1 MTTNAQPQLVLPV
14 SARDHLRGPAKAP
27 IALVEYGDFEC
38 PFCGMAYPAV
48 KELQRRLGGR
58 LRFVY
63 RHFPRTNEHPHA
75 HLAAEAAEA
84 AGAQGQFWEMHD
96 LLFEHQSALEL
107 DDLVGYAARLGLDT
121 DRFRRELETH
131 AYHDRVYEDVRSATH
146 SGVHGT
152 PTFFIN
158 GVRHEGRWETDE
170 LLGVIEAAERAR
182 QPADIGPAPDVAADD
197 VAEASWESF
206 PASDAPGWRDHA

>member
-1 MTTNAQPQLVLPV
+1 MATTAPPRLTLPV
-14 SARDHLRGPAKAP
+14 SARDHVRGSAQAP
-27 IALVEYGDFEC
+27 VTLVEYGDFEC
-38 PFCGMAYPAV
+38 PFCGMAYPVV
-48 KELQRRLGGR
+48 KDLQRRLGDR

-63 RHFPRTNEHPHA
+63 RHFPRTSEHPHA

-84 AGAQGQFWEMHD
+84 AGAQSRFWEMHD
-96 LLFEHQSALEL
+96 LLFEHQRALAL

-131 AYHDRVYEDVRSATH
+131 VYHERVHEDVRSAIH

-152 PTFFIN
+152 PTFFID

-170 LLGVIEAAERAR
+170 LLGVIKAAEGAR
-182 QPADIGPAPDVAADD
+182 QPADIGPAPDVAADE

>member
-1 MTTNAQPQLVLPV
+1 MTAGKQPRLALAV
-14 SARDHLRGPAKAP
+14 SARDHLRGPADAP
-27 IALVEYGDFEC
+27 ITLVEYGDFEC

-63 RHFPRTNEHPHA
+63 RHFPGIHEHPHA

-84 AGAQGQFWEMHD
+84 AGAQGRFWEMHD

-107 DDLVGYAARLGLDT
+107 DDVLGYAARSGLDT
-121 DRFRRELETH
+121 DRFRGELETH
-131 AYHDRVYEDVRSATH
+131 AYHDRVYEDVRSAVH

-182 QPADIGPAPDVAADD
+182 QPADIGPTPDVATDE
-197 VAEASWESF
+197 VAEA
-206 PASDAPGWRDHA
+206 

>member
-14 SARDHLRGPAKAP
+14 SARDHLREPAKAP
-27 IALVEYGDFEC
+27 ITLVEYGDFEC
-38 PFCGMAYPAV
+38 PVCGMAYPAV
-48 KELQRRLGGR
+48 KELQRRRGGG

-63 RHFPRTNEHPHA
+63 RHVPRTNEHPHA

-96 LLFEHQSALEL
+96 LLFEHQSALKL

-131 AYHDRVYEDVRSATH
+131 AYHDRVYEDVRSAIH

-170 LLGVIEAAERAR
+170 LLGAIEAAERAR
-182 QPADIGPAPDVAADD
+182 QPADIGPTPDVAADE

-206 PASDAPGWRDHA
+206 PASDAPGWRDHE